1 MDKRGDYKIKEK
13 HIIKLTKLYEEVKTK
28 EEKKEAKDESNNKC
42 WNRS

>member
-28 EEKKEAKDESNNKC
+28 EEKKEVKDESNNKC
-42 WNRS
+42 R